1 MVRTVTSPGRR
12 PLLRSRTSKR
22 VSVQSSPRSQ
32 RNSEPRQRSR
42 ATAVDCCARSSKRK
56 RANVVALA
64 KAAVRLRSSM
74 PTKKHFQRNL
84 LRWVK
89 LISLHLQRAGGG
101 GFVQICVLNEERARA
116 GSRGGGYL
124 QRKVNDAE
132 ASGLLGDDRDV
143 AGPGDGVG
151 HAGIQTAGRKQANV
165 RGDNS
170 GGGPLQRHRISGER
184 ARISGSPEDAK
195 GGDVQVD
202 IGVREGDAGGSG
214 VDDDDVLGG
223 CGGGGA
229 GEGDDFIG
237 GIGGSNEEGNAVGGC
252 AIRGANLDGEISR
265 DRHIRGGGRGG
276 GFRE

>member
-74 PTKKHFQRNL
+74 PTKKHIQRNL

-101 GFVQICVLNEERARA
+101 GFVQICGLNEERARA
-116 GSRGGGYL
+116 GNRGGGYL
-124 QRKVNDAE
+124 ERKVNDAGG
-132 ASGLLGDDRDV
+132 SGLLGDDRDDDGARGGVSRGGIPV
-143 AGPGDGVG
+143 AGRRARDG
-151 HAGIQTAGRKQANV
+151 
-165 RGDNS
+165 S
-170 GGGPLQRHRISGER
+170 GG
-184 ARISGSPEDAK
+184 
-195 GGDVQVD
+195 
-202 IGVREGDAGGSG
+202 
-214 VDDDDVLGG
+214 
-223 CGGGGA
+223 
-229 GEGDDFIG
+229 
-237 GIGGSNEEGNAVGGC
+237 N
-252 AIRGANLDGEISR
+252 
-265 DRHIRGGGRGG
+265 
-276 GFRE
+276 

>member
-22 VSVQSSPRSQ
+22 VSVESSPRSQ

-74 PTKKHFQRNL
+74 PTKKHIQRNL

-101 GFVQICVLNEERARA
+101 GFVQICGLYEERAPA

-124 QRKVNDAE
+124 VRKGDDAE
-132 ASGLLGDDRDV
+132 GSELLGECRDCPRPR
-143 AGPGDGVG
+143 A
-151 HAGIQTAGRKQANV
+151 
-165 RGDNS
+165 
-170 GGGPLQRHRISGER
+170 GGG
-184 ARISGSPEDAK
+184 
-195 GGDVQVD
+195 
-202 IGVREGDAGGSG
+202 
-214 VDDDDVLGG
+214 
-223 CGGGGA
+223 
-229 GEGDDFIG
+229 
-237 GIGGSNEEGNAVGGC
+237 
-252 AIRGANLDGEISR
+252 
-265 DRHIRGGGRGG
+265 
-276 GFRE
+276 

>member
-74 PTKKHFQRNL
+74 PTKKHIQRNL

-101 GFVQICVLNEERARA
+101 GFVQICGLHEERARA
-116 GSRGGGYL
+116 VSLAGRSL
-124 QRKVNDAE
+124 QRKGNDDE
-132 ASGLLGDDRDV
+132 ANGPLRSGRDV
-143 AGPGDGVG
+143 AGRRDGV
-151 HAGIQTAGRKQANV
+151 
-165 RGDNS
+165 
-170 GGGPLQRHRISGER
+170 
-184 ARISGSPEDAK
+184 
-195 GGDVQVD
+195 
-202 IGVREGDAGGSG
+202 
-214 VDDDDVLGG
+214 
-223 CGGGGA
+223 
-229 GEGDDFIG
+229 
-237 GIGGSNEEGNAVGGC
+237 
-252 AIRGANLDGEISR
+252 
-265 DRHIRGGGRGG
+265 
-276 GFRE
+276 

>member
-1 MVRTVTSPGRR
+1 MPPWRKVRVRGSKMGASAESWVTVSVPVSALRATRNVPWAQPSTRYGSPGRSHKNRYTSSPGRNTGTPSTCEWRWPEVPPMVRTVTMPESR

-74 PTKKHFQRNL
+74 PTKKHIQRNL

-151 HAGIQTAGRKQANV
+151 HAGIQTAGQKQANV

-184 ARISGSPEDAK
+184 ARI
-195 GGDVQVD
+195 
-202 IGVREGDAGGSG
+202 
-214 VDDDDVLGG
+214 
-223 CGGGGA
+223 
-229 GEGDDFIG
+229 
-237 GIGGSNEEGNAVGGC
+237 
-252 AIRGANLDGEISR
+252 
-265 DRHIRGGGRGG
+265 
-276 GFRE
+276 